1 MKSIIQ
7 TDTDHCYICG
17 TTRDLETHH
26 VFFGIANRKLSDRD
40 GLTVRLCH
48 KCHHLKAH
56 KASTQEAED
65 LHVAGQKA
73 WEEHY
78 GPALEL
84 VGRDPRQAFIE
95 RYGKNWL

>member
-7 TDTDHCYICG
+7 TDTDHCFICR
-17 TTRDLETHH
+17 TTRNLETHH
-26 VFFGIANRKLSDRD
+26 VFFGPNRDLSDKD

-48 KCHHLKAH
+48 NCHHLKAH
-56 KASTQEAED
+56 KASTQEAKD

-78 GPALEL
+78 GPALE
-84 VGRDPRQAFIE
+84 DPRQAFIE